1 MVRKSVD
8 DHKKNILNVI
18 NKLTKEELEKVSD
31 MLRAGGEI
39 PEDQLDDE
47 KSNELIVEDIDGDEF
62 ALDEA

>member
-39 PEDQLDDE
+39 PEDQLDD
-47 KSNELIVEDIDGDEF
+47 
-62 ALDEA
+62 